1 MKQRVLSG
9 MIMTII
15 IIPFILIG
23 GNFFRIGINLLSI
36 LAFRE
41 LMDLKDN
48 KNIPIIN
55 KIIGL
60 ICLLLLVNCEQILGN
75 SISMLSLH
83 ILAISMLSMFI
94 PVAFNNSNYSSKE
107 ALKLFSFVLFLGIIF
122 NLMLSTYQYNLKYFL
137 LLIVISTSTDIFALF
152 GGKLFGKHHF
162 SKISPNKTIEGCIT
176 GSLSAIIFSC
186 IYYYFVIGK
195 SINIPVIIIILLLS
209 IIGQIGDLFFSKIKR
224 DNDIKDFSNLIP
236 GHGGI
241 LDRLDSLIFI
251 IMMFSIVFKYI

>member
-83 ILAISMLSMFI
+83 ILAISMLSMFF

-122 NLMLSTYQYNLKYFL
+122 NLMLSTY
-137 LLIVISTSTDIFALF
+137 
-152 GGKLFGKHHF
+152 
-162 SKISPNKTIEGCIT
+162 
-176 GSLSAIIFSC
+176 
-186 IYYYFVIGK
+186 
-195 SINIPVIIIILLLS
+195 
-209 IIGQIGDLFFSKIKR
+209 
-224 DNDIKDFSNLIP
+224 
-236 GHGGI
+236 
-241 LDRLDSLIFI
+241 
-251 IMMFSIVFKYI
+251 

>member
-1 MKQRVLSG
+1 MKQRILSG

-15 IIPFILIG
+15 VIPFILIG
-23 GNFFRIGINLLSI
+23 GNFFRIGISLLSI
-36 LAFRE
+36 LAFKE

-60 ICLLLLVNCEQILGN
+60 ICLLLLVNYGQIFDN
-75 SISMLSLH
+75 NINIPPLH
-83 ILAISMLSMFI
+83 IFAISMLLMFI
-94 PVAFNNSNYSSKE
+94 PVIFNNSNYSSKE
-107 ALKLFSFVLFLGIIF
+107 AFKIFSLVLFLGIAF

-137 LLIVISTSTDIFALF
+137 LLIVISTTTDIFALF

-176 GSLSAIIFSC
+176 GSLFAIIISC
-186 IYYYFVIGK
+186 IYYYFVISK
-195 SINIPVIIIILLLS
+195 SINILVIIIIFLLS

-241 LDRLDSLIFI
+241 LDRLDSLMFI
-251 IMMFSIVFKYI
+251 LILYSIIFKYI